1 MDDRALDELLK
12 EMAAEH
18 QAQLPSAGLL
28 WWRGQL
34 QRKQREKERIEHPL
48 VVMRQLAAATCGAV
62 FVALLAENF
71 GQIQSMLRN
80 ESWFLMLLL
89 LLILTAA
96 VTAVAAA
103 FPVRSRAKR

>member
-12 EMAAEH
+12 GMAAEH

-34 QRKQREKERIEHPL
+34 QRKQREKERIERPL

-80 ESWFLMLLL
+80 ESWFLMP